1 MSLLPE
7 PGEFREKYKDDEEL
21 AAKLPDRPI
30 ASLRDLQYLYGRL
43 YTLATAGGGE
53 FAPYL
58 TPEKSTDLFGKSE
71 SLAILRV
78 DLTSDEPA
86 LDPNQPVEFRSYS
99 REDVEAVAHAW
110 YDAARGFDHS
120 ITHRTGAG
128 KDPEKVAEYLYQ
140 RLTYWATD
148 EVIQKAAGEHEDGW
162 IIEALG
168 DLGERDGV
176 EETIADAVNKQLEG
190 STTALTTVAV
200 KLDADSDYE
209 LPGTCGST
217 VFNEAMRARKRSKLV
232 SKNAATN
239 SIGPATDLV
248 TGKDGPTVGT
258 AEDPLNYFLGKQLEK
273 FPGFDPD
280 EAWRSHPVSEDVAV
294 TLMNAST
301 FVDACSY
308 YTLESNV
315 YSLPYFFGRP
325 TPEDARELYHA
336 LYRVVDAEDLTPVER
351 LYRDYN
357 PHDGYDPDGD
367 RLQFYVAAVLQHQT
381 KRYDVFGD
389 DMNASLVYPVEL
401 AREHCAVLSSW
412 VFDSDADLPH
422 PDVRP
427 ALPAHEEWSLLRPDV
442 EAMVGSIA
450 GGGYVRSTFAKPDD
464 DDTVSADDLRIQ
476 ALVASLSGGSIPV
489 ERVLKEYADRLIEE
503 SDKDD
508 EGFPSMF
515 VAMQHAQLCAFAAAG
530 LLDSEDE
537 SLTEPAE
544 YTKSQMQHD
553 TTRRART
560 DGGST
565 ASKRAQ
571 KLEQFLDQTPA
582 LDIDNPQ
589 RRGGF
594 LLGVLVGQVSSYQQ
608 SSENRSTTLVD
619 QYSIKSVTGSKI
631 ERLASDVLD
640 KNVVYSR
647 GNRMASTMY
656 AEVVDEL
663 VETLPRAERD
673 GGWDIDTSELRY
685 YYALGVA
692 YGMNNWIPND
702 EDDEQPDDE
711 RTADATTQTNE

>member
-7 PGEFREKYKDDEEL
+7 PGEFRKTYSDDEEL
-21 AAKLPDRPI
+21 AAELPDRPI

-58 TPEKSTDLFGKSE
+58 TPEKSTDLFGEPE

-78 DLTSDEPA
+78 DLTGDEPK
-86 LDPNQPVEFRSYS
+86 LDPDRPVEFRSYN

-128 KDPEKVAEYLYQ
+128 KEPEKVAEYLFQ
-140 RLTYWATD
+140 RLTYWAAD
-148 EVIQKAAGEHEDGW
+148 EVIQETASEHEDGW
-162 IIEALG
+162 IVEELADLG
-168 DLGERDGV
+168 DQDGV
-176 EETIADAVNKQLEG
+176 EKTIVNAVNKQLEG

-200 KLDADSDYE
+200 KLNSSDDYE
-209 LPGTCGST
+209 LPGACGT
-217 VFNEAMRARKRSKLV
+217 MVFNEAMRARKRSKLV

-239 SIGPATDLV
+239 SIGQATDLV
-248 TGKDGPTVGT
+248 TGRDGPTVGT

-273 FPGFDPD
+273 FPGLDPD

-308 YTLESNV
+308 YTLESNI
-315 YSLPYFFGRP
+315 YYLPYFFGRP
-325 TPEDARELYHA
+325 TPGDARELYTA
-336 LYRVVDAEDLTPVER
+336 LYNVADEEDLTPVEQM
-351 LYRDYN
+351 YRSYN

-367 RLQFYVAAVLQHQT
+367 RLQFYVAAILQHQT

-389 DMNASLVYPVEL
+389 EMNASLMFPVEL
-401 AREHCAVLSSW
+401 ARKHCAVLSSW
-412 VFDSDADLPH
+412 AFNDDGDLSH

-450 GGGYVRSTFAKPDD
+450 GGGYFRSTFAKPDD

-489 ERVLKEYADRLIEE
+489 DRLLEEYADRLIEE
-503 SDKDD
+503 SDDD
-508 EGFPSMF
+508 DDGFPSMF
-515 VAMQHAQLCAFAAAG
+515 VSMQQAQLCAFAAAG
-530 LLDSEDE
+530 LLAGEDE
-537 SLTEPAE
+537 SLTKPAE
-544 YTKSQMQHD
+544 YTTSQMQHD
-553 TTRRART
+553 TTQRART
-560 DGGST
+560 DGGSK
-565 ASKRAQ
+565 AIKRAQ
-571 KLEQFLDQTPA
+571 KLEQFLNDTPA
-582 LDIDNPQ
+582 LAPENPQ

-647 GNRMASTMY
+647 ENRMSSTMY

-692 YGMNNWIPND
+692 YGMNNWIAD
-702 EDDEQPDDE
+702 EEANE
-711 RTADATTQTNE
+711 QTNDDANPETNE

>member
-7 PGEFREKYKDDEEL
+7 PAEFRKVYSDDKEL
-21 AAKLPDRPI
+21 ASELPDRPI

-58 TPEKSTDLFGKSE
+58 TPEKSTDLFGEPE

-78 DLTSDEPA
+78 DLTDDEPA
-86 LDPNQPVEFRSYS
+86 LDPDRPVEFRSYS

-120 ITHRTGAG
+120 VTHRTGAG
-128 KDPEKVAEYLYQ
+128 KKPEKVTEYLYQ
-140 RLTYWATD
+140 RLTYWAAD
-148 EVIQKAAGEHEDGW
+148 EVIQEAASEHEDGW
-162 IIEALG
+162 IVEALAE
-168 DLGERDGV
+168 LGERDSLKQ
-176 EETIADAVNKQLEG
+176 TIVDAVKKQLEG

-200 KLDADSDYE
+200 KLEPGGDYK
-209 LPGTCGST
+209 LPGACGST

-239 SIGPATDLV
+239 SIGQATDLV
-248 TGKDGPTVGT
+248 TGRDGPTVGT

-273 FPGFDPD
+273 FPGLDPD

-301 FVDACSY
+301 FIDTCSY

-315 YSLPYFFGRP
+315 YYLPYFFGRP
-325 TPEDARELYHA
+325 TPEDARELYTA
-336 LYRVVDAEDLTPVER
+336 LYKMADEEDLTPIEQM
-351 LYRDYN
+351 YSDYN
-357 PHDGYDPDGD
+357 PQKWDDPDGD

-389 DMNASLVYPVEL
+389 EMNASLMHPVEL
-401 AREHCAVLSSW
+401 AREHCAILSSW
-412 VFDSDADLPH
+412 AFDDDSELLH

-442 EAMVGSIA
+442 ETMVGLIA
-450 GGGYVRSTFAKPDD
+450 GGTYFRSTFANPDD

-489 ERVLKEYADRLIEE
+489 ERVLEEYANRLIEE
-503 SDKDD
+503 SDEDD

-530 LLDSEDE
+530 LLAGEDE
-537 SLTEPAE
+537 SLTKPAK
-544 YTKSQMQHD
+544 YTTSQMQHG
-553 TTRRART
+553 TTQRART
-560 DGGST
+560 DGGSK
-565 ASKRAQ
+565 AVKRAQ
-571 KLEQFLDQTPA
+571 KLEQFLDNTPA
-582 LDIDNPQ
+582 LAPENPQ

-640 KNVVYSR
+640 KNIVYSR
-647 GNRMASTMY
+647 ENRMSSTMY

-673 GGWDIDTSELRY
+673 GGWDIDTNELRY

-692 YGMNNWIPND
+692 YGMNNWIPD
-702 EDDEQPDDE
+702 EEADEQTDD
-711 RTADATTQTNE
+711 DAPTDTNE

>member
-1 MSLLPE
+1 MSLLPK
-7 PGEFREKYKDDEEL
+7 PAEFRKTYSDDENL
-21 AAKLPDRPI
+21 AAELPDRPI

-58 TPEKSTDLFGKSE
+58 TPEKSTDLFGEPE

-78 DLTSDEPA
+78 DLTGDDPK
-86 LDPNQPVEFRSYS
+86 LDPKHPVEFQSYS

-128 KDPEKVAEYLYQ
+128 KEPEKVAEYLYQ
-140 RLTYWATD
+140 RLTYWAAD
-148 EVIQKAAGEHEDGW
+148 EVIQKAAAEHEDGW
-162 IIEALG
+162 IVEELAELG
-168 DLGERDGV
+168 DRDGV
-176 EETIADAVNKQLEG
+176 KETIVDAVKRQLEG

-200 KLDADSDYE
+200 KLEPDRDYE
-209 LPGTCGST
+209 LPGACGTT
-217 VFNEAMRARKRSKLV
+217 VFNEAMRTRKRSKLV

-239 SIGPATDLV
+239 SIGQATDLV
-248 TGKDGPTVGT
+248 TGQDGPTVGT

-273 FPGFDPD
+273 FPGLDPD

-301 FVDACSY
+301 FIDVCSY

-315 YSLPYFFGRP
+315 YYLPYFFGQP
-325 TPEDARELYHA
+325 TPGDARELYTA
-336 LYRVVDAEDLTPVER
+336 LYKVADEEDLTPVEQM
-351 LYRDYN
+351 YSDYN
-357 PHDGYDPDGD
+357 PQEWDDPDGD

-389 DMNASLVYPVEL
+389 EMNASLMHPVEL
-401 AREHCAVLSSW
+401 AREHCAILSSW
-412 VFDSDADLPH
+412 AFDDTADLPN

-427 ALPAHEEWSLLRPDV
+427 ALPVHEEWSLLRTDV
-442 EAMVGSIA
+442 ETMLGLIA
-450 GGGYVRSTFAKPDD
+450 GGTYFQSTFATPDD

-489 ERVLKEYADRLIEE
+489 ERVLEEYADRLIEE
-503 SDKDD
+503 SDEDD

-530 LLDSEDE
+530 LLTGEDE
-537 SLTEPAE
+537 SLTKPAE
-544 YTKSQMQHD
+544 YATSQMQLD
-553 TTRRART
+553 TTQRART
-560 DGGST
+560 DGGSK
-565 ASKRAQ
+565 AVKRAQ
-571 KLEQFLDQTPA
+571 KLEQFLDDTPA
-582 LDIDNPQ
+582 LATENPQ

-647 GNRMASTMY
+647 ENRMSSTMY
-656 AEVVDEL
+656 AEVVDKL

-692 YGMNNWIPND
+692 YGMNNWISD
-702 EDDEQPDDE
+702 EEADEQTDDDAIPD
-711 RTADATTQTNE
+711 TNE